1 MEENCLKNQ
10 RDDIERRLALETKQ
24 FAEDLN
30 DIKTE
35 VDKFKDYSSR
45 SKKDDY
51 NKIITQINLKLVS
64 LQERMVKI
72 N

>member
-1 MEENCLKNQ
+1 M
-10 RDDIERRLALETKQ
+10 ETKQ

-51 NKIITQINLKLVS
+51 NKIIA
-64 LQERMVKI
+64 
-72 N
+72 